1 MKRLKDKVA
10 LITGGAAGIGLETA
24 RLFLGVGARVALV
37 DLDDDDLSDAARDLG
52 NPDDLLTIA
61 ADVSSVDVAR
71 RAGVSQSAVSRAFA
85 KNASIS
91 SNRHSPSGLPLDFK
105 IA

>member
-37 DLDDDDLSDAARDLG
+37 DLDDDDLSDAARDLA
-52 NPDDLLTIA
+52 T
-61 ADVSSVDVAR
+61 R
-71 RAGVSQSAVSRAFA
+71 
-85 KNASIS
+85 KTC
-91 SNRHSPSGLPLDFK
+91 
-105 IA
+105 